1 MKFEIVV
8 IYALF
13 YIVFNDLSSVPPRFL
28 ASGSAEIKD
37 FEHGMASVKKISPDG
52 GKSKR
57 SLAMEGLLA
66 LIMILVMKLV
76 MHSRLLSFSSP

>member
-28 ASGSAEIKD
+28 ASGSTEIFD
-37 FEHGMASVKKISPDG
+37 FEHGMASVKKIEPDG
-52 GKSKR
+52 GGAKR
-57 SLAMEGLLA
+57 WRVQGTQYYLSNE
-66 LIMILVMKLV
+66 ISNEIRDCCNLV
-76 MHSRLLSFSSP
+76 HR